1 MALQKARQYQYK
13 PSTKRR
19 KQLAERD
26 GEEFE
31 REQMDL
37 PKAGDGRTS
46 AGGQGGVFT
55 GLRLFLMFAAV
66 VALAFVL
73 ATLG

>member
-13 PSTKRR
+13 PSNKRR
-19 KQLAERD
+19 KQLADRD
-26 GEEFE
+26 GEVYE
-31 REQMDL
+31 REQMEL

-46 AGGQGGVFT
+46 AGGQGGALS